1 MTDSSRHPMLREI
14 RPMIVTQPINRVAGD
29 SKNAIERG
37 DRGLPIFGLGR
48 SGKTW
53 ALNCLA
59 MLLDWRPF
67 PMAFFAMDYGTPGN
81 ATETYFSASVL
92 SADSQRIIHT
102 ATGVEG
108 MARAG
113 NLLLERTKHGKEI
126 IVAFVI
132 NEANRFTTDELEH
145 LVTLDNKVERA
156 GKRLFCILNYQ
167 SDAKTKDGESI
178 EERLRSQH
186 VGRFYSAAHGFTGL
200 LWGPKESMAPD
211 LENCDVTMAFDEYQ
225 HGNFVP
231 LTEACPCLAHFASS
245 AWARGYRITSQIG
258 LIREIEED
266 FLTQHGLPIDAP
278 WPMQAF
284 DRFVY
289 YLFVRIA
296 GQDPG
301 FREFK
306 KEQILAALV
315 WSGLLELL
323 QSYYP
328 VR

>member
-1 MTDSSRHPMLREI
+1 
-14 RPMIVTQPINRVAGD
+14 MIVTQPINRVAKD
-29 SKNAIERG
+29 SKNAVERG

-59 MLLDWRPF
+59 IQKDWRPF
-67 PMAFFAMDYGTPGN
+67 PMSFFTMDYGTPGH

-92 SADSQRIIHT
+92 TADSQRIIHA

-108 MARAG
+108 MDRAG
-113 NLLLERTKHGKEI
+113 NLLLERTKHGREI
-126 IVAFVI
+126 IVVFVI
-132 NEANRFTTDELEH
+132 NEANRFTTDELDH
-145 LVTLDNKVERA
+145 LVTIDNKVERA

-200 LWGPKESMAPD
+200 KWGPKENAVPD
-211 LENCDVTMAFDEYQ
+211 FENCDVTMALDEYQ
-225 HGNFVP
+225 HGNFIPTTV
-231 LTEACPCLAHFASS
+231 ACPCLAYFAPN
-245 AWARGYRITSQIG
+245 AWARGYRVTSQVG
-258 LIREIEED
+258 LIRECEED
-266 FLTQHGLPIDAP
+266 LLTQHGFPIDAP
-278 WPMQAF
+278 WPMQGI

-289 YLFVRIA
+289 YLFARIA

-301 FREFK
+301 FREFT
-306 KEQILAALV
+306 KEQVQDALL
-315 WSGLLELL
+315 WSGLLPLL

-328 VR
+328 VH